1 MCSTRNRSK
10 PAHRWRRVARGRGS
24 PNLVASP
31 KSSRLFERHGRDD
44 ALVLGGA
51 RRRAPP
57 GRSRARVG
65 QAGGD
70 EARQGVDEGAGVRC
84 AQAGDGAGAA
94 WRGHAPGCGMLSAGA
109 ADRRGVRLP
118 AVSPNLTQRPPYP
131 RSWPWLRLCSRPLRP
146 RPRLR
151 CAPAAKAAPPCAVR
165 GRAIR
170 RSPSRPSRAPAA
182 RAAPAMPLGR
192 GRVGTSDC
200 ARAEG
205 KDEPPAPPF
214 QTPRTGRAPYALS
227 RVPHLPSL
235 PRLPSL
241 CSWLMAVR
249 ALVTDSCACFLA
261 RISSSR

>member
-170 RSPSRPSRAPAA
+170 RSPSRPSRAGDAAWAWPRRDQRLCPRRRQRRAA
-182 RAAPAMPLGR
+182 RAAL
-192 GRVGTSDC
+192 SDAQNR
-200 ARAEG
+200 ARSVRALTRS
-205 KDEPPAPPF
+205 APPF
-214 QTPRTGRAPYALS
+214 FAQAAELMQLADGRAC
-227 RVPHLPSL
+227 
-235 PRLPSL
+235 PR
-241 CSWLMAVR
+241 
-249 ALVTDSCACFLA
+249 DG
-261 RISSSR
+261 